1 MAYIGVEWKYLS
13 FRQTVES
20 LQFVFIPLDLQL
32 FENLVMSY
40 RINPSFESFLSF
52 SSRIFRHLLLCSRL
66 KAAEDRSA
74 YVERHRAKILKQNL
88 PRPLLEEVERKESI
102 YRPFSSSELL
112 DHVVTYMQHS
122 TFDGREVADAFE
134 QYKVFGINQVKHAEP
149 GRLRNSF
156 KDKDYSEGSQK
167 KEPKDFSDKSVLHP
181 SIRAKFDKLASF
193 GIDTRAAPV
202 CFMCMGHHLRKN
214 CSVYPR
220 TIGYADDDSLCTKIV
235 NDKLMVFGF
244 HPKES
249 CKHNSRSKDQGV
261 VANINPDSLERNP
274 PFENWRP
281 YKE

>member
-167 KEPKDFSDKSVLHP
+167 KETKDFSDKSSLHP
-181 SIRAKFDKLASF
+181 STS
-193 GIDTRAAPV
+193 T
-202 CFMCMGHHLRKN
+202 
-214 CSVYPR
+214 S
-220 TIGYADDDSLCTKIV
+220 
-235 NDKLMVFGF
+235 
-244 HPKES
+244 
-249 CKHNSRSKDQGV
+249 
-261 VANINPDSLERNP
+261 
-274 PFENWRP
+274 
-281 YKE
+281 